1 MTKKKITRKEDAASI
16 VGENLAEEIELKQK
30 ASAHKSDALV
40 DALVEMSETV
50 EETQELIKEIEE
62 IEGKEGENE
71 GEDKEDHIGNS
82 DTIAKTSDA
91 AVEES
96 DALVE
101 EAIAKPGLTAKF
113 EDATMDHALEQPPS
127 YMDDLPYGGATTMN
141 DANGYVAAQK
151 ELVLVSDWWYVFQ
164 NVAWNIFQ
172 RDDVANKREALTT
185 AIDEFKNMLV
195 AKAMTTFSNS
205 VTEKSAVDAHEL
217 QPALDALLD
226 SIDNSLQLEADVNG
240 KLIAINPALAELGT
254 HISEYVTD
262 KSKVEPVPQKKDE
275 DNLLTEIKSL
285 VQPLTEAMGILREEV
300 SVLKSQ
306 VKAGDPAQV
315 SKSRIPVPRTLTA
328 EIYKNI
334 QPEVK
339 QGSLKDI
346 VRKSVGL
353 N

>member
-113 EDATMDHALEQPPS
+113 EDATMDHALDS
-127 YMDDLPYGGATTMN
+127 LLPIWRTCPMVARPQWTM
-141 DANGYVAAQK
+141 
-151 ELVLVSDWWYVFQ
+151 
-164 NVAWNIFQ
+164 
-172 RDDVANKREALTT
+172 
-185 AIDEFKNMLV
+185 
-195 AKAMTTFSNS
+195 
-205 VTEKSAVDAHEL
+205 
-217 QPALDALLD
+217 P
-226 SIDNSLQLEADVNG
+226 
-240 KLIAINPALAELGT
+240 
-254 HISEYVTD
+254 
-262 KSKVEPVPQKKDE
+262 
-275 DNLLTEIKSL
+275 
-285 VQPLTEAMGILREEV
+285 
-300 SVLKSQ
+300 
-306 VKAGDPAQV
+306 
-315 SKSRIPVPRTLTA
+315 
-328 EIYKNI
+328 
-334 QPEVK
+334 
-339 QGSLKDI
+339 
-346 VRKSVGL
+346 RKSVV
-353 N
+353 